1 MTFPG
6 LDALAIFTCAVLA
19 FTIVAGL
26 VTTYRRKQKEQDES
40 IGKPQ

>member
-6 LDALAIFTCAVLA
+6 SGVLAIITCAVLA

-26 VTTYRRKQKEQDES
+26 VTTYRRKQKERDEK
-40 IGKPQ
+40 I